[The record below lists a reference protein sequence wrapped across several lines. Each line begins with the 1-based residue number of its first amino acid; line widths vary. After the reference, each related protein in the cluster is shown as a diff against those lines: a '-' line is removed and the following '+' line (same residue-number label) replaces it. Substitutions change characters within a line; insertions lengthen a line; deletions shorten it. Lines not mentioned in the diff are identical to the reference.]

1 MGIICA
7 KKLSSLFN
15 NNRFFTNGKG
25 RMSVLDRL
33 PTSITKI
40 VSFRPD
46 FLDSVKENR
55 NEIDPKIS
63 EI

>member
-1 MGIICA
+1 
-7 KKLSSLFN
+7 
-15 NNRFFTNGKG
+15 
-25 RMSVLDRL
+25 MSVLDRL
-33 PTSITKI
+33 PPSVTKI
-40 VSFRPD
+40 VAFGLD

>member
-1 MGIICA
+1 
-7 KKLSSLFN
+7 
-15 NNRFFTNGKG
+15 
-25 RMSVLDRL
+25 MSVLDRL
-33 PTSITKI
+33 SPTVTKI

-55 NEIDPKIS
+55 NIIDPKIS

>member
-1 MGIICA
+1 
-7 KKLSSLFN
+7 
-15 NNRFFTNGKG
+15 
-25 RMSVLDRL
+25 MSVLDRL
-33 PTSITKI
+33 PPSVTKI
-40 VSFRPD
+40 VPFEPD

>member
-1 MGIICA
+1 
-7 KKLSSLFN
+7 
-15 NNRFFTNGKG
+15 
-25 RMSVLDRL
+25 MSVLDRL
-33 PTSITKI
+33 PLSVTKI
-40 VSFRPD
+40 VSFWPD